1 MKFSELKEICKGKV
15 LQLPRDRF
23 ITYLITDSRKILA
36 SEESIF
42 FAIDGERH
50 DGHQYISSLYE
61 NGVRQFIIE
70 KQIDL
75 SAFSEGSFL
84 LVSSSL
90 NALQQI
96 AKVHRSQFSIP
107 VIGITGSN
115 GKTVIKEWLY
125 QLLSPDFNVVKNPGS
140 YNSQLGVPLSVWQMQ
155 PYHQLGIFEA
165 GISRS
170 GEMVIL
176 ESIIQPTIGLFTNI
190 GPAHEEGFKNTE
202 EKIQEKIKL
211 FKNAETIIYC
221 NDHSSTKQIEHA
233 FADKHLLSWG
243 NANSAKILVQT
254 INANSEITWNNKKAV
269 FEFPFRDSASLENAH
284 HCIVMLL
291 HLGIPIKAIQERIS
305 QLKSISMR
313 MELKQGINNCQII
326 DDTYNND
333 LAGLKISLDFLAG
346 QQKKNKTLILSD
358 VLQSG
363 LSSDELI
370 THIEDLVVKTD
381 VSSLI
386 LIGTEFSKKKNSWK
400 KFTGR
405 ISFYSSTED
414 FLQKPQRDNFRDE
427 IILIKGARPFRFE
440 RIVQLLQ
447 KKVHGTV
454 MEIDL
459 GAMVHN
465 LNYFKSKLKPGVKLM
480 AMVKAFAY
488 GSGSEE
494 VASLL
499 QYHRVDYL
507 GVAYA
512 DEGID
517 LRKNRI
523 ILPIMVMN
531 PSEESFDSL
540 LEYNLEPEIFNL
552 RMLHSLIDFLNGRS
566 IKIHF
571 KIETGMHRLGF
582 DEKDLA
588 EAIVLLKENPNI
600 KIATVFSHLAGADD
614 SQHDDFTKQ
623 QAAQFEKLSAGLIK
637 EVGIDPHPLRHLL
650 NTSAI
655 LRFPDLQFDMVR
667 LGIGLYG
674 VNPTSEKNDSLQ
686 PVAALK
692 TVISQIKTIKSGETI
707 GYGRKG
713 KATHNM
719 RIATIAI
726 GYADGFSR
734 AFSQRKGVVMI
745 NGKRAPVIGNVCM
758 DMTMIDITDVD
769 AKEGDE
775 VILFGKDLPIH
786 EVADRI
792 STIPY
797 EILTN
802 TSERVKRVFWSE
814 GI

>member
-1 MKFSELKEICKGKV
+1 MKFSALKEICKGQE
-15 LQLPRDRF
+15 LQLPRDRS

-36 SEESIF
+36 SEESVF

-75 SAFSEGSFL
+75 SAFPEASFL

-96 AKVHRSQFSIP
+96 AKTHRSRFSIP

-125 QLLSPDFNVVKNPGS
+125 QLLSPEFNVVKNPGS
-140 YNSQLGVPLSVWQMQ
+140 YNSQLGVPLSVWQLQ
-155 PYHQLGIFEA
+155 PYHQLAIFEA
-165 GISRS
+165 GISKT
-170 GEMVIL
+170 GEMEIL

-211 FKNAETIIYC
+211 FKKAEAIIYC
-221 NDHSSTKQIEHA
+221 KDHPSAKQMEDA
-233 FADKHLLSWG
+233 FANKKLISWG
-243 NANSAKILVQT
+243 KNSSAKILVQT
-254 INANSEITWNNKKAV
+254 KNATSEITWENKKSV
-269 FEFPFRDSASLENAH
+269 IEFPFRDSASLENAH
-284 HCIVMLL
+284 HCIALLL
-291 HLGIPIKAIQERIS
+291 HLGIPIETIQARIY

-313 MELKQGINNCQII
+313 MELKQGINNCQLI

-333 LAGLKISLDFLAG
+333 LAGLKISLDFLSG

-363 LSSDELI
+363 LSAEELI
-370 THIEDLVVKTD
+370 NHIEGLVIKTD
-381 VSSLI
+381 VSSLF
-386 LIGTEFSKKKNSWK
+386 LIGAEFSKKKDGWR
-400 KFTGR
+400 KFSGK
-405 ISFYSSTED
+405 ISFFSSTED
-414 FLQKPQRDNFRDE
+414 FLQNIKRDDFRDE

-523 ILPIMVMN
+523 VLPIMVMN
-531 PSEESFDSL
+531 PSEESFASL

-552 RMLHSLIDFLNGRS
+552 RMLRSLVDFLNGRS

-582 DEKDLA
+582 DEKDLQ
-588 EAIVLLKENPNI
+588 EAIALLRENQNI
-600 KIATVFSHLAGADD
+600 KMASVFSHLAGADD
-614 SQHDDFTKQ
+614 SQHDDFTRQ
-623 QAAQFEKLSAGLIK
+623 QATQFEKLSSRLVNEIS
-637 EVGIDPHPLRHLL
+637 IDPKPLRHLL

-655 LRFPDLQFDMVR
+655 LRFPDLQFEMVR

-674 VNPTSEKNDSLQ
+674 VNPTSEKNNSLQ
-686 PVAALK
+686 PVATLK
-692 TVISQIKTIKSGETI
+692 TVISQIKNIQSGETV

-713 KATHNM
+713 KATHHM

-734 AFSQRKGVVMI
+734 AFSQRKGIVLI
-745 NGKRAPVIGNVCM
+745 HGKRAPVIGNVCM